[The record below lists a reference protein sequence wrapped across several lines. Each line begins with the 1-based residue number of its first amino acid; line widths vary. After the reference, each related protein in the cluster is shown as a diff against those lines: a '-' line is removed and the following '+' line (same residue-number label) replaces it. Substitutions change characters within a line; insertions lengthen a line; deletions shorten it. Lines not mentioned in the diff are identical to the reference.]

1 MRDGDRPLHKPRSKS
16 ISGKEAFVED
26 VTQRLAAVED
36 RLARLESLLLDISR
50 KLENHAREPTPETI
64 EGLKHWVTDF
74 VALRL
79 QQLVPETCEHPPAV
93 NAADGP
99 YLEGTDV
106 RCTEEVVHRVKRI
119 PIPFVRQMVIQK
131 VAGAARRDGVGR
143 VDVPFF
149 ENAATF

>member
-1 MRDGDRPLHKPRSKS
+1 M
-16 ISGKEAFVED
+16 ED
-26 VTQRLAAVED
+26 VAQRLMAMET
-36 RLARLESLLLDISR
+36 RLDRLESLLLEISR
-50 KLENHAREPTPETI
+50 RLETRASEPTPDAI

-79 QQLVPETCEHPPAV
+79 QQLVPETCEHPPEV

-106 RCTEEVVHRVKRI
+106 RCTDEVVHRVKRI

-131 VAGAARRDGVGR
+131 VADAARRDGVSR

-149 ENAATF
+149 EQAATF

>member
-1 MRDGDRPLHKPRSKS
+1 
-16 ISGKEAFVED
+16 VED
-26 VTQRLAAVED
+26 VTQRLVAVEA
-36 RLARLESLLLDISR
+36 RLERLESLLLEISR
-50 KLENHAREPTPETI
+50 KLENHTPEPAPDVI

-79 QQLVPETCEHPPAV
+79 QQLVPETCEHPPEV

-99 YLEGTDV
+99 YLEGTAV
-106 RCTEEVVHRVKRI
+106 RCTDDVVHRVKRI

-131 VAGAARRDGVGR
+131 VADAARRDGVSR

-149 ENAATF
+149 EQAATF

>member
-1 MRDGDRPLHKPRSKS
+1 MASTHYQGQVH
-16 ISGKEAFVED
+16 GKGAPVED
-26 VTQRLAAVED
+26 VAQRLAAVEN
-36 RLARLESLLLDISR
+36 RLDRLESLLLDITR
-50 KLENHAREPTPETI
+50 KLENRPAEPAPEAI

-99 YLEGTDV
+99 YLEGTAV
-106 RCTEEVVHRVKRI
+106 RCTDEVVHRVKRI

-131 VAGAARRDGVGR
+131 VVDAARRDGVSR
-143 VDVPFF
+143 VDVSFF
-149 ENAATF
+149 EQAATF

>member
-1 MRDGDRPLHKPRSKS
+1 M
-16 ISGKEAFVED
+16 ED
-26 VTQRLAAVED
+26 VTQRLAAVET
-36 RLARLESLLLDISR
+36 RLEHLERLLLEINR
-50 KLENHAREPTPETI
+50 KLENRAREPAPETI

-93 NAADGP
+93 NAANGP
-99 YLEGTDV
+99 YLEDTDV
-106 RCTEEVVHRVKRI
+106 PCTEEVVHRVKRI

-131 VAGAARRDGVGR
+131 VADAARRDGVER

-149 ENAATF
+149 ERAATF

>member
-1 MRDGDRPLHKPRSKS
+1 
-16 ISGKEAFVED
+16 VED
-26 VTQRLAAVED
+26 VAQRLGTMEA
-36 RLARLESLLLDISR
+36 RLDRLESLLLEISR
-50 KLENHAREPTPETI
+50 KLETQASEPTADMV

-79 QQLVPETCEHPPAV
+79 QQLVPETCEHPPEV

-99 YLEGTDV
+99 YLEGTAV

-131 VAGAARRDGVGR
+131 VAEAARHDGVSR
-143 VDVPFF
+143 VDVSFF
-149 ENAATF
+149 EQAATF